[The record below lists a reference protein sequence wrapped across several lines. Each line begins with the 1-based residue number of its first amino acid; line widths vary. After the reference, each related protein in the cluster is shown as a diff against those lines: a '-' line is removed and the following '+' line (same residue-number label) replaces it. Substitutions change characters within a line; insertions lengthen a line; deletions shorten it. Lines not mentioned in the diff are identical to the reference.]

1 MTKCFCD
8 GERRENGGVPE
19 RQVREGVETP
29 ERRSTLAAVA
39 SGESAPRFYDTRP
52 FLIGRS
58 YFFPTAYGGG
68 LSRLR
73 LARLT

>member
-1 MTKCFCD
+1 MCVRHMTKCFCD

-29 ERRSTLAAVA
+29 ERRSTLAAVV
-39 SGESAPRFYDTRP
+39 SRESAPHFYDSRP

-58 YFFPTAYGGG
+58 YFSPRRMGWD
-68 LSRLR
+68 
-73 LARLT
+73 

>member
-1 MTKCFCD
+1 MCVRRMTKCFCD
-8 GERRENGGVPE
+8 RERRENGEGPE

-29 ERRSTLAAVA
+29 ERRSTLAAVV

-58 YFFPTAYGGG
+58 YFSPRRMGGD
-68 LSRLR
+68 
-73 LARLT
+73 